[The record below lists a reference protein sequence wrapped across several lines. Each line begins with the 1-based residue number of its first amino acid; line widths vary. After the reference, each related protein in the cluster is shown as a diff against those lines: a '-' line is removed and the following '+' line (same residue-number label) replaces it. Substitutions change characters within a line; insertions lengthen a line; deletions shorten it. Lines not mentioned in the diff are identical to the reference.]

1 MTSRDGSASRNG
13 SSKRAALLAPEFL
26 AKLERLALLARR
38 PVRGW
43 AAGQRRSRRSGH
55 SVEFNDYRPYGAGD
69 DPRYIDWNIYGRSD
83 RLYVKLFVDDEDLS
97 LHLLVDASASMQWGA
112 PSKLEWA
119 AKLAAALGFVGLA
132 GQERVGLGLLR
143 ERASEGWAPGRG
155 RARIPRLIDTL
166 GSAQAQGQT
175 TLNAALSGYAGRL
188 RNGGVAV
195 LISDLLDPQG
205 YESGLQ
211 ALLERQVDL
220 HLIHVLAPDELDPAK
235 RPELRGDLRLTDA
248 ETGEV
253 RTLTVDAE
261 ALAGY
266 QTRLAEFLARA
277 EQFCRTH
284 SIVYQRA
291 ASDSPV
297 EELVLGPLRG
307 KLLA

>member
-1 MTSRDGSASRNG
+1 MTSPARRGATAR
-13 SSKRAALLAPEFL
+13 RAALLAPEFL
-26 AKLERLALLARR
+26 AKLERLALLAHR

-97 LHLLVDASASMQWGA
+97 LHLLVDASASMQWGE
-112 PSKLEWA
+112 PSKLDWS

-166 GSAQAQGQT
+166 GGAEARGQT
-175 TLNAALSGYAGRL
+175 TLNVALAGYAARL
-188 RNGGVAV
+188 RGGGVAV
-195 LISDLLDPQG
+195 VISDLLDPQG
-205 YESGLQ
+205 YEAGLQ
-211 ALLERQVDL
+211 ALLERQVDV
-220 HLIHVLAPDELDPAK
+220 HLIHVLAPDELDPAQ
-235 RPELRGDLRLTDA
+235 RAELRGDLRLTDS

-253 RTLTVDAE
+253 RLISVDAG
-261 ALAGY
+261 ALARY
-266 QTRLAEFLARA
+266 RVRLAAFLERA
-277 EQFCRTH
+277 EQFCRSH

-297 EELVLGPLRG
+297 EDLVLGPLRG

>member
-1 MTSRDGSASRNG
+1 MTSPARRGLGGRG
-13 SSKRAALLAPEFL
+13 AALLGPDFL
-26 AKLERLALLARR
+26 AKLERLTLLARR

-97 LHLLVDASASMQWGA
+97 LHLLVDASASMQWGE
-112 PSKLEWA
+112 PSKLAWA

-143 ERASEGWAPGRG
+143 ERDSEGWAPGRG

-166 GSAQAQGQT
+166 GGAAARGET
-175 TLNAALSGYAGRL
+175 TLNAALGGYAGRV
-188 RNGGVAV
+188 RRGGVAV

-205 YESGLQ
+205 YEAGLA
-211 ALLERQVDL
+211 ALLERQVEV
-220 HLIHVLAPDELDPAK
+220 HLVHVLSPDELDPSRRA
-235 RPELRGDLRLTDA
+235 ELRGDLRLTDV
-248 ETGEV
+248 ETGEA
-253 RTLTVDAE
+253 RLITVDAE

-266 QTRLAEFLARA
+266 RARLAAFLENA
-277 EQFCRTH
+277 ERFCHTH
-284 SIVYQRA
+284 SIAYQRA
-291 ASDSPV
+291 ASDSAV

-307 KLLA
+307 KLLR